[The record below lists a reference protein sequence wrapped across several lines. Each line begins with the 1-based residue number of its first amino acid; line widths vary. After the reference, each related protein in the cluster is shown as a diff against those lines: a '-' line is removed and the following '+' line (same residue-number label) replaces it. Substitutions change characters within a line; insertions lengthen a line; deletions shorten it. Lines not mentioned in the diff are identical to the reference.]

1 MQADNIFFD
10 YMRFSVNK
18 EGGDDHYWV
27 DDYFWR

>member
-1 MQADNIFFD
+1 MQADNISFD
-10 YMRFSVNK
+10 YMRFSVK